1 MAHWDGS
8 GGEKEDDLARMKG
21 ENSPLPEEDDNATP
35 TGSPSPAL
43 SPSPLA
49 VVHSPGVPGAGA
61 AAAVSVGLGGAD
73 AVPMDEVHPAS
84 VAPNGGAS
92 FMSNNER
99 RARAA
104 ILINPHDVDAWNGLC
119 NEAQMKP
126 IGDAVPIYEELVST
140 FPTSAKFWK
149 VYVEAQLTANDDD
162 AVKQIF
168 SRCLLQCLHVDLWRA
183 YLRYM
188 RKVNE
193 NRGSEGREEMKKAFE
208 FMLGHI
214 GFDINAGPVWLE
226 YISYL
231 KAAPAATPQEESF
244 RMTAVR
250 KAYQKA
256 VLAPVH
262 LVEQIWKEY
271 ESFENSVSRALAK
284 GLLAE
289 YQPKHFSARAV
300 YRERKKYCDH
310 IETNMLA
317 VPPTGSYKE
326 EQQCIAWKQLL
337 KFEKGNPQRL
347 DPVGLT
353 KHVAFTY
360 EQCLMYLY
368 HYPDIWY
375 DYATWHAQNGS
386 PDSAAVIFQ
395 RALKALPDTAVLHY
409 AYAEFEEARGAVKE
423 AKAVYETLTTNS
435 KTADALAYIQLM
447 RFVRRT
453 EGIEAARKIFLEARK
468 SSACTYHV
476 YVASATMELCVD
488 KDPKVARNIFE
499 LGLKKYIHEPAYV
512 LEYADFLC
520 RMNDERNVRV
530 LFERALSVLPAEES
544 AEVWNRF
551 LAFEQTYGDL
561 ASTLKV
567 EQRRKEALSQAGDD
581 GALVAEPSLQRLIIR
596 YRFLDLWPCSP
607 FDLDHM
613 SRQQM
618 AVQKLS
624 SRIEKVSSH
633 GPSERQANRDSGPL
647 AEKNSSVGAVG
658 NTGSNINI
666 VRPDVTAMMVYDP
679 RQGFGVITQGQAV
692 GPMQP
697 IARIGATGMQYGPPI
712 LHPPAPQLVPGA
724 VPMLPSGG
732 MSAIPMQPMHPP
744 PPAGPRPPPLPP
756 GRPPAE
762 GAGSTK
768 SIEDVVKYLPP
779 SLGSFLSRLPRA
791 VNGPYPEPDTVI
803 AYLLQTDL
811 QAMMQE
817 EGLTLPTSGVTASPA
832 GGDQNAYNQSQERT
846 ISKSRTN
853 YSSQSASEGRNAT
866 GSNARQS
873 RLPPKRKDPE
883 RGEDD
888 EETPGPQSRPPPRDV
903 FRLRQL
909 QRARGGTS
917 SMQSGSTSG
926 NSGAFSGDVSGSS
939 E

>member
-1 MAHWDGS
+1 MKGDDSPGAAPVVDEDGS
-8 GGEKEDDLARMKG
+8 GTPMD
-21 ENSPLPEEDDNATP
+21 SPVA
-35 TGSPSPAL
+35 SPSQ
-43 SPSPLA
+43 SPSPLPGAASPAVSGAGEGVEDAAVAA
-49 VVHSPGVPGAGA
+49 VVGGGVGVGVGVGVGMVLVDEEQSP
-61 AAAVSVGLGGAD
+61 
-73 AVPMDEVHPAS
+73 S
-84 VAPNGGAS
+84 VARNGGAVA
-92 FMSNNER
+92 MSNNER
-99 RARAA
+99 RAREAVDA
-104 ILINPHDVDAWNGLC
+104 NPYDVDAWNALC
-119 NEAQMKP
+119 NEAQAKA
-126 IGDAVPIYEELVST
+126 IGDAASIYEQLLST
-140 FPTSAKFWK
+140 FPTSAKFWRL
-149 VYVEAQLTANDDD
+149 YVEAELAANDDD

-188 RKVNE
+188 RKVND
-193 NRGSEGREEMKKAFE
+193 NRGPEGREEMKKAFE

-226 YISYL
+226 YISFL
-231 KAAPAATPQEESF
+231 KAAPAVTPQEESF

-256 VLAPVH
+256 ILAPVH

-300 YRERKKYCDH
+300 YRERKKYCDR
-310 IETNMLA
+310 IDTNMLA

-337 KFEKGNPQRL
+337 TFEKGNPQRL

-386 PDSAAVIFQ
+386 LDSAAVIYQ
-395 RALKALPDTAVLHY
+395 RALTALPDTAVLHY
-409 AYAEFEEARGAVKE
+409 AYAEFEEARGGIKE
-423 AKAVYETLTTNS
+423 AKAVYETLIKNDTTAN
-435 KTADALAYIQLM
+435 ALAYIQLM

-453 EGIEAARKIFLEARK
+453 EGIEAARKIFMEARK
-468 SSACTYHV
+468 SPACTYHV

-499 LGLKKYIHEPAYV
+499 LGLKKYIHEPPYV

-567 EQRRKEALSQAGDD
+567 EQRRKEALSQSGDD
-581 GALVAEPSLQRLIIR
+581 GALAAEPSLQRLISR
-596 YRFLDLWPCSP
+596 YRFLDLWPCSSS
-607 FDLDHM
+607 DLDHM

-618 AVQKLS
+618 AVPKLS
-624 SRIEKVSSH
+624 SKLEKASGH
-633 GPSERQANRDSGPL
+633 GAATQGNRDSGPP
-647 AEKNSSVGAVG
+647 AERNSSAGAGAG
-658 NTGSNINI
+658 NSGSNINI
-666 VRPDVTAMMVYDP
+666 VRPDISAMVIYDP

-692 GPMQP
+692 GSMQP
-697 IARIGATGMQYGPPI
+697 VARMGAGMQFGPPLLG
-712 LHPPAPQLVPGA
+712 LHPAAPQLIQGA
-724 VPMLPSGG
+724 VPMMASGG
-732 MSAIPMQPMHPP
+732 IPMQPMHPP

-756 GRPPAE
+756 GRPPGE
-762 GAGSTK
+762 GGGIMK
-768 SIEDVVKYLPP
+768 SVEDALKLLPP
-779 SLGSFLSRLPRA
+779 SLGSFLTRLPRA
-791 VNGPYPEPDTVI
+791 VSGPYPDPDTVM

-817 EGLTLPTSGVTASPA
+817 EGIVVQSGARPASPA
-832 GGDQNAYNQSQERT
+832 VGGDRHGASQSQERNN
-846 ISKSRTN
+846 SNNRPN
-853 YSSQSASEGRNAT
+853 YSNQSASEGRNAA
-866 GSNARQS
+866 GSNSRQS

-888 EETPGPQSRPPPRDV
+888 EDTPGPQNRPPPRDV

-909 QRARGGTS
+909 QRARGGGS

-926 NSGAFSGDVSGSS
+926 NSGAFSGDISGSS

>member
-1 MAHWDGS
+1 MS
-8 GGEKEDDLARMKG
+8 LRLEDPSFICAYQLA
-21 ENSPLPEEDDNATP
+21 
-35 TGSPSPAL
+35 
-43 SPSPLA
+43 
-49 VVHSPGVPGAGA
+49 
-61 AAAVSVGLGGAD
+61 
-73 AVPMDEVHPAS
+73 
-84 VAPNGGAS
+84 
-92 FMSNNER
+92 
-99 RARAA
+99 
-104 ILINPHDVDAWNGLC
+104 
-119 NEAQMKP
+119 

-317 VPPTGSYKE
+317 VPPTGSYKAK
-326 EQQCIAWKQLL
+326 QQCIAWKQLL

-633 GPSERQANRDSGPL
+633 GPI
-647 AEKNSSVGAVG
+647 GAVG

-679 RQGFGVITQGQAV
+679 RQGF
-692 GPMQP
+692 
-697 IARIGATGMQYGPPI
+697 
-712 LHPPAPQLVPGA
+712 
-724 VPMLPSGG
+724 
-732 MSAIPMQPMHPP
+732 AIPMQPMHPP

-853 YSSQSASEGRNAT
+853 YN
-866 GSNARQS
+866 
-873 RLPPKRKDPE
+873 
-883 RGEDD
+883 D